1 MLQKKW
7 GEADIILNFKLTY
20 FPYLHNIKDNTKIR
34 VYIMETINIKTSS
47 RFDIVDITSDIQ
59 RIVYNSN
66 VKNGIVV
73 IFIPHTTAGVSINEN
88 ADPDVIKDL
97 KNIFNNMIPEHNN
110 YKHMEGNSQA
120 HALSTLT
127 SPSITLIIE
136 NGNIVLGTWQDI
148 YFMEYDGPRNR
159 KAHIQIIKQ

>member
-1 MLQKKW
+1 MTTIQ
-7 GEADIILNFKLTY
+7 IT
-20 FPYLHNIKDNTKIR
+20 TKNRI
-34 VYIMETINIKTSS
+34 
-47 RFDIVDITSDIQ
+47 DIVDITSQVQTI
-59 RIVYNSN
+59 
-66 VKNGIVV
+66 VKNSGISDGIVT

-88 ADPDVIKDL
+88 ADPDVVFDL

-127 SPSITLIIE
+127 SPSITLIVE
-136 NGNIVLGTWQDI
+136 NGRIVLGTWQNI

-159 KAHIQIIKQ
+159 KAHINIIKG

>member
-1 MLQKKW
+1 MTTIQ
-7 GEADIILNFKLTY
+7 IT
-20 FPYLHNIKDNTKIR
+20 TK
-34 VYIMETINIKTSS
+34 N
-47 RFDIVDITSDIQ
+47 RFDIVDITSQVQTI
-59 RIVYNSN
+59 
-66 VKNGIVV
+66 VKNSGISDGIVT

-88 ADPDVIKDL
+88 ADPDVVFDL

-136 NGNIVLGTWQDI
+136 NGSIVLGTWQNI

-159 KAHIQIIKQ
+159 KAHIQIIGK